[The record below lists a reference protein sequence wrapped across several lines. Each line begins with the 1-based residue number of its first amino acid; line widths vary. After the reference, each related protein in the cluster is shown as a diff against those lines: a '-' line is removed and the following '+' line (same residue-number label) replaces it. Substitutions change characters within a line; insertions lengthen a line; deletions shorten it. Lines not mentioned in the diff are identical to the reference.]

1 MFLELDKKEKNSI
14 SLIDSD
20 GMQVTYGDILQF
32 SHGLRQVIS
41 ERTLVFVLCSNCV
54 GAAMGYLGSLTNHI
68 VPLMLG
74 ASMDKEL
81 LEGLIELYHPR
92 YIWKPLD
99 LVSEQEEILFDQ
111 YGYGLIETG
120 LDTYQMYEDLS
131 LMLTTSGSTGSPKLV
146 RHSYKNLEAQ
156 ARNISAFFGLDE
168 TERPM
173 LDLPINYTYGLS
185 VLNSHLYAGSTV
197 LLTSLNVLDPG
208 YWEFFNKNEATSI
221 TNVPYY
227 YEILKKLRF
236 FRMNL
241 PSLRTLSQGGGKLSE
256 KLHQEFAEYAQ
267 NTDKRFIVTYGQTE
281 GSARMAYLPPEYAL
295 SKCGS
300 IGKAIPNGHLFVI
313 DEEGNEITEPGVVG
327 EMVYKGPNVTLGYAQ
342 KGEDLTLGDERQ
354 GILHTGDMVKR
365 DSDGFFYIVG
375 RKSRFLKLC
384 GFRVGLDEC
393 ENIIKQAFDV
403 ECACVGNDE
412 CMEIYV
418 TTSQRHEDIKKYIA
432 DKTNINSGVF
442 LVHYIE
448 KIPRNEAGKILY
460 NKLKENDYAD
470 NTK

>member
-1 MFLELDKKEKNSI
+1 MFLELNKKEKNSI

-54 GAAMGYLGSLTNHI
+54 GAAMGYLGALTNHI

-74 ASMDKEL
+74 ASMDGEL
-81 LEGLIELYHPR
+81 LAGLIDIYHPR

-99 LVSEQEEILFDQ
+99 LVSEQEEILFEQ
-111 YGYGLIETG
+111 YGYGLIATG

-131 LMLTTSGSTGSPKLV
+131 LLLTTSGSTGSPKLV
-146 RHSYKNLEAQ
+146 RHSYNNLEAQ
-156 ARNISAFFGLDE
+156 ARNISAFFELNE

-208 YWEFFNKNEATSI
+208 YWEFFNKKEATSI

-300 IGKAIPNGHLFVI
+300 IGKAIPNGYLFVI

-393 ENIIKQAFDV
+393 ENMIKQAFDV

-418 TTSQRHEDIKKYIA
+418 TTRQRHEDIKKYIA

-460 NKLKENDYAD
+460 NKLKEIDYAD

>member
-131 LMLTTSGSTGSPKLV
+131 LLLTTSGSTGSPKLV

>member
-1 MFLELDKKEKNSI
+1 M
-14 SLIDSD
+14 
-20 GMQVTYGDILQF
+20 
-32 SHGLRQVIS
+32 
-41 ERTLVFVLCSNCV
+41 
-54 GAAMGYLGSLTNHI
+54 
-68 VPLMLG
+68 
-74 ASMDKEL
+74 
-81 LEGLIELYHPR
+81 
-92 YIWKPLD
+92 
-99 LVSEQEEILFDQ
+99 
-111 YGYGLIETG
+111 
-120 LDTYQMYEDLS
+120 
-131 LMLTTSGSTGSPKLV
+131 

>member
-1 MFLELDKKEKNSI
+1 MFLELDKKEKNII

-20 GMQVTYGDILQF
+20 GIQATYGDIMQF
-32 SHGLRQVIS
+32 SVALREVIPG
-41 ERTLVFVLCSNCV
+41 RTLVFILCSNCV
-54 GAAMGYLGSLTNHI
+54 GAAMGYLGALTNRI
-68 VPLMLG
+68 VPLMLS

-81 LEGLIELYHPR
+81 LERLVDLYHPG
-92 YIWKPLD
+92 YIWKPVD
-99 LVSEQEEILFDQ
+99 FVSEQEEILFNQ
-111 YGYGLIETG
+111 YGYALTATG
-120 LDTYQMYEDLS
+120 LDVYQMHEELS
-131 LMLTTSGSTGSPKLV
+131 LLLTTSGSTGSPKLV

-156 ARNISAFFGLDE
+156 ARNISAFFELDE

-185 VLNSHLYAGSTV
+185 VLHSHLYAGATV
-197 LLTSLNVLDPG
+197 LLTSLNVLDPE
-208 YWEFFNKNEATSI
+208 YWEFFNKNKATSI

-241 PSLRTLSQGGGKLSE
+241 PSLRTISQGGGKLSE
-256 KLHQEFAEYAQ
+256 KLHREFAEYAQ
-267 NTDKRFIVTYGQTE
+267 NTGRRFIVTYGQTE

-300 IGKAIPNGHLFVI
+300 IGKAIPNGYLFLI
-313 DEEGNEITEPGVVG
+313 DEEGNEIAEPDTVG

-342 KGEDLTLGDERQ
+342 KGEDLALGDERC
-354 GILHTGDMVKR
+354 GRLHTGDMVKR
-365 DSDGFFYIVG
+365 DQDGFFYIVG

-384 GFRVGLDEC
+384 GFRVSLDEC
-393 ENIIKQAFDV
+393 ENMIRSVFDV

-412 CMEIYV
+412 CMKIYV
-418 TTSQRHEDIKKYIA
+418 TTKQRHEDIQRYIS

-442 LVHYIE
+442 QVRYIE

-460 NKLKENDYAD
+460 SKLKGNDYAD